1 MAHEG
6 NLHDKGSWASALAIA
21 ENLFAMQDSTNG
33 VRNVKLA
40 TAGAKIL
47 GITTAKTA
55 STNDN
60 VSVAQAGQTYLIVNG
75 NSDNIAAQDYIKSTT
90 AGIGIKTTTDT
101 DEYGA
106 VALEAATTD
115 GALILVDIKRGT
127 LAG

>member
-75 NSDNIAAQDYIKSTT
+75 NSDNLAAQDYIKSTT